1 MKLWYTNEA
10 AEWIQALP
18 IANGH
23 MGAMCYGG
31 AGGRYDLSENT
42 CWSGHNQPDP
52 LKEHAKESMR
62 EARELLLKGEYARA
76 EALLEQCTGNKVNYG
91 TQVPMGR
98 LTAAIEKAPD
108 SVYRELEL
116 ETGLA
121 LDRLEYTENKVNR
134 ESFISNP
141 DKVMGIRMTAEGQ
154 MPPLCLWL
162 EGWSQPSNTRWME
175 KERLLWVKGRALENI
190 HSDGVTGTAYA
201 MGLCYET
208 DGEVAWNR
216 RGLIIEG
223 ATRLTVWLA
232 ASTDMFD
239 GAYEETCGQRLRHAA
254 EAGWEA
260 VYDRHVIEHRE
271 GMERCSFTMP
281 DTNGHLP
288 TDLRIRAFAEKKG
301 GDGGLIALFFQYG
314 RYLLFNSSRPDSLLP
329 AALQGVWNDD
339 RACRMEW
346 TDDMHLDINT
356 QMNYYPAENTGL
368 GDCALPLF
376 RWMKDILVPGGR
388 EIAEELYGLDGWC
401 AHTVSNAY
409 GWAAPGWDVSWGFAV
424 SCGSWLTVHLW
435 EHYLYTGDREF
446 LEEYYDVMYE
456 NARFLAGILM
466 PDPRTGH
473 LLTVPAYSPENAFVS
488 GGGIHHVT
496 AGTTFDMTA
505 ARAGFQI
512 VRKAAEALGREDDF
526 TRSLADVLEKL
537 PPYSIGK
544 HGQLMEWH
552 RDYQEALPDHRHT
565 SHLLAMHPFGTIDPQ
580 REPELAEAVRTSLDR
595 RLGENAKDIVYANW
609 AGALLIL
616 YYARLLDGEKA
627 GEFVK
632 PMIAFLS
639 RENMMITHQ
648 GPTSS
653 VTGGIYELD
662 GNTGLTAGVAEM
674 LLQSREDR
682 IRILP
687 ALPLEWKIGE
697 YRGMRAYGGHEV
709 SARWDEESVSVGIMP
724 ARDGELT
731 LCCFEEEQRIEI
743 RKGEGRTFRF
753 SGKR

>member
-10 AEWIQALP
+10 AEWTQALP

-31 AGGRYDLSENT
+31 AGGRFDLSENT

-52 LKEHAKESMR
+52 LKEHAKESM
-62 EARELLLKGEYARA
+62 EAAREMLLKGEYARG
-76 EALLEQCTGNKVNYG
+76 EALLEYCTGNKVNYG

-98 LTAAIEKAPD
+98 LTVAVEKAPD

-121 LDRLEYTENKVNR
+121 LDRLRYGENEIRR

-141 DKVMGIRMTAEGQ
+141 DKVMGVRMTAEEE

-175 KERLLWVKGRALENI
+175 SERLLQVRGRALENI

-201 MGLCYET
+201 MDLYYET
-208 DGEVAWNR
+208 DGQIVWNR
-216 RGLIIEG
+216 RGLVIQG
-223 ATRLTVWLA
+223 ATRLTVWVTA
-232 ASTDMFD
+232 ATDMFD
-239 GAYEETCGQRLRHAA
+239 RDYEETCRQRLLHG
-254 EAGWEA
+254 AGWDI
-260 VYDRHVIEHRE
+260 VCDRHVIEHRE

-288 TDLRIRAFAEKKG
+288 TDLRIRAFGEKNG
-301 GDGGLIALFFQYG
+301 GDDGLIALFFQYG
-314 RYLLFNSSRPDSLLP
+314 RYLIFNSSRPDSLLP

-368 GDCALPLF
+368 GDCTLPLF
-376 RWMKDILVPGGR
+376 RWMKDILVPNGR
-388 EIAEELYGLDGWC
+388 KIAGELYGLGGWC
-401 AHTVSNAY
+401 AHTVSNAF
-409 GWAAPGWDVSWGFAV
+409 GWAAPGWDVGWGLAP
-424 SCGSWLTVHLW
+424 SCGSWLTLHLW

-446 LEEYYDVMYE
+446 LAEYYDLIYE
-456 NARFLAGILM
+456 NARFLAGILK
-466 PDPRTGH
+466 PDPRTGQ
-473 LLTVPAYSPENAFVS
+473 LLTVPAYSPENVFIS
-488 GGGIHHVT
+488 GGKAHCMT
-496 AGTTFDMTA
+496 AGSTFDMTA
-505 ARAGFQI
+505 ARSGLQI
-512 VRKAAEALGREDDF
+512 ARKAAEILEREDGF
-526 TRSLADVLEKL
+526 ICSLEEILKKL
-537 PPYSIGK
+537 PPYTVGK
-544 HGQLMEWH
+544 HGQLMEWYQ
-552 RDYQEALPDHRHT
+552 DYDEAYLDHRHT
-565 SHLLAMHPFGTIDPQ
+565 SHLLALHPFGTIDPEQ
-580 REPELAEAVRTSLDR
+580 QPELARAVRISLDR

-616 YYARLLDGEKA
+616 YYARLLDGAKA

-648 GPTSS
+648 GATTS

-662 GNTGLTAGVAEM
+662 GNTGFTAAVAEM

-687 ALPLEWKIGE
+687 ALPPEWKTGE
-697 YRGMRAYGGHEV
+697 YRGMRTYGGHGV
-709 SARWDEESVSVGIMP
+709 SAAWDEEQVQGSIAAAG
-724 ARDGELT
+724 DGEVT
-731 LCCFEEEQRIEI
+731 LCCFEEQRRIKL
-743 RKGEGRTFRF
+743 RKGESVSFCF
-753 SGKR
+753 SRKKA